1 MSLQIHSQWQ
11 TTQQF
16 TQPSTDAERH
26 EAFSSFAVDTA
37 QRELPWLLPL
47 LSEAGARIYVAP
59 SMFCFQLPSQP
70 GRWIEVPE
78 VARLLAMVPWV
89 AQDETQQ

>member
-1 MSLQIHSQWQ
+1 MQIYTQWHASQPIA
-11 TTQQF
+11 
-16 TQPSTDAERH
+16 QPTTDAERH

-37 QRELPWLLPL
+37 QREMPWLLPL

-70 GRWIEVPE
+70 GRWIEIPE
-78 VARLLAMVPWV
+78 VARLISMVPWIS
-89 AQDETQQ
+89 QDETQQ

>member
-11 TTQQF
+11 SSQPIA
-16 TQPSTDAERH
+16 QPSTDAERH
-26 EAFSSFAVDTA
+26 EAFSTFAIDTA

-59 SMFCFQLPSQP
+59 SVFFFQLPSQP

-78 VARLLAMVPWV
+78 VARFLAMVPWIV
-89 AQDETQQ
+89 QDETQQ